1 MPEKYSKKTT
11 FRRKHR
17 KAKPSLTLAK
27 LTQKV
32 SNLDRRTKGG
42 AYRFQMRKQVG
53 VLLPTDATPLV
64 ISLSGMERFNPIFQ
78 AREDDGSINDYVQKV
93 NKVRLG
99 ISGINYNI
107 TINDVSQAM
116 FSVSIFIVKLKRTAL
131 TMVNAAPQGVLVGAN
146 LVTEKDYTVTPGPG
160 TNAEAQLVMINK
172 NVFKI
177 LYHKR
182 HVLGRRIAASSS
194 AGAPIVPANLVTNRK
209 DTNVSKYYR
218 LRHDK
223 IFKAPYGN
231 GWLLNGG
238 DEIKQTIAG
247 RPYML
252 IFTSRL
258 DSGGALGAPS
268 FVLQQVMTLKTID

>member
-17 KAKPSLTLAK
+17 KAKPSLTLAR

-42 AYRFQMRKQVG
+42 AYRFQMRQHVG
-53 VLLPTDATPLV
+53 QLLPTDATPLV

-78 AREDDGSINDYVQKV
+78 AREDDGTINDYVQKV

-107 TINDVSQAM
+107 TINNVQQGM
-116 FSVSIFIVKLKRTAL
+116 FSVTIFIVKLKRTAL

-160 TNAEAQLVMINK
+160 DNAEAQMVMINK

-182 HVLGRRIAASSS
+182 HVMGRRISTVGPAGGAA
-194 AGAPIVPANLVTNRK
+194 AGNLVTNRK

-223 IFKAPYGN
+223 ILKAPYGN
-231 GWLLNGG
+231 GWLLNAG
-238 DEIKQTIAG
+238 DQIKQTIAG

-252 IFTSRL
+252 IFTSKI
-258 DSGGALGAPS
+258 DSGGQLGAAS